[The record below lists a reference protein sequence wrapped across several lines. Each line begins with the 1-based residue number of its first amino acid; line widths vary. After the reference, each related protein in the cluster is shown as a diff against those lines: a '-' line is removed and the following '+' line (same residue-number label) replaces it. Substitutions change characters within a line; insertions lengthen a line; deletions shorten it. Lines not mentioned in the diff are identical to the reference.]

1 MSGQPDQSWQPRIV
15 RGDQARGPG
24 DEPAPEQVLHTDA
37 DGNTG
42 PAAERMATKEEVAD
56 AQLDPRT
63 FLPVEYDAETVDAE
77 TELVTDRPVDQ
88 DDDGDEPVLYG
99 KVLSPKRPA
108 RKPIVPEWMRTR
120 QGLRTVVVHEAG
132 LAWYRVRRH
141 AFYSPLYAARVLRWA
156 PVGAVRAVAAGWRW
170 AWHAESAPLR
180 RREASPQT
188 GDVNAYVQL
197 HKVRDQHVRARLP
210 IATGAL
216 ATGIGGA
223 WAAWA
228 LAPAPALVI
237 AGGAAATILAKVGRP
252 IDQPIVEVAVTVEK
266 RRRLTA
272 LEVREALC
280 TLRIAGLKDPEE
292 IKFPVEIHRDGPGQL
307 ARVNLPRGVEAVD
320 VIEKRG
326 RLSSALRRPV
336 DQVWPIGGPDHAGQ
350 LDLWV
355 SYVPVSQM
363 APPTWSLTKDGARTS
378 VFEPIEIGFDQRQR
392 PIAVPLFELNWLIGG
407 QPGSGKSYFLRA
419 IALGAAIDPLTEFK
433 IAEYK
438 GTGDFADFD
447 EAGLC
452 SSYVC
457 GVDEEEFDEGA
468 DILAWALAE
477 CAKRGKR
484 IKKYRAAGR
493 APNGK
498 VTPELAAEPGSGLHP
513 IVLVFDEVHE
523 LFLNRPGAAV
533 AAERVIKRGRA
544 LNIILLMATQIPD
557 KDSLPKNITRCV
569 AMRACLA
576 VDDHIANDMILGT
589 GAHKRG
595 VTGTTFRP
603 KVDAGWAMVVGLE
616 APIAVHGAFPSQD
629 EGRALLNRAVELRG
643 GRRMDRED
651 LPRVDIVVD
660 VQRVWPAERAGVQW
674 PELAELL
681 AAVLPERYGDETPE
695 TISARLRA
703 IGVPSVDVKHRGT
716 VLKGCRLEAVEAAAA
731 QRELTRG

>member
-1 MSGQPDQSWQPRIV
+1 MNERPLRLL

-24 DEPAPEQVLHTDA
+24 DEPSPERVVHTDA

-42 PAAERMATKEEVAD
+42 PAAE
-56 AQLDPRT
+56 LDPRT
-63 FLPVEYDAETVDAE
+63 FLPVEYDAETVEAE
-77 TELVTDRPVDQ
+77 TELVTGRSVDQ
-88 DDDGDEPVLYG
+88 NGEEGDEPVLYG
-99 KVLSPKRPA
+99 KVIGPRRPA

-120 QGLRTVVVHEAG
+120 QGLRTVIVHEAG
-132 LAWYRVRRH
+132 LVWYRARRH
-141 AFYSPLYAARVLRWA
+141 AFYSPLYALRVLRWA
-156 PVGAVRAVAAGWRW
+156 PVGAARVVVEAWRW
-170 AWHAESAPLR
+170 AWHSESAPLR
-180 RREASPQT
+180 RHAAQPGT
-188 GDVNAYVQL
+188 AVGDYVTL
-197 HKVRDQHVRARLP
+197 VKVRNDHVRTRVP
-210 IATGAL
+210 IAGGVL
-216 ATGIGGA
+216 ATTVGGS
-223 WAAWA
+223 WATWA
-228 LAPAPALVI
+228 LAPTPILI
-237 AGGAAATILAKVGRP
+237 LAGGVVATVLAKFGRP
-252 IDQPIVEVAVTVEK
+252 VDQPLIEVAVTVERK
-266 RRRLTA
+266 RRLTA

-280 TLRIAGLKDPEE
+280 TLRIPGLKDPEE

-307 ARVNLPRGVEAVD
+307 ARINLPRGVEAVD

-336 DQVWPIGGPDHAGQ
+336 DQVWPIGGPEHAGQ

-355 SYVPVSQM
+355 SYVPVSRM
-363 APPTWSLTKDGARTS
+363 KPPTWSLTRDGARTS

-392 PIAVPLFELNWLIGG
+392 SIAVPLFELNWLIGG

-419 IALGAAIDPLTEFK
+419 IALGAALDPLTEFK
-433 IAEYK
+433 IAEFK
-438 GTGDFADFD
+438 GTGDFMDFD

-452 SSYVC
+452 TSYVC

-544 LNIILLMATQIPD
+544 LNVILLLATQIPD

-629 EGRALLNRAVELRG
+629 EGRALLGRAVELRG
-643 GRRMDRED
+643 GHRMDRED

-660 VQRVWPAERAGVQW
+660 VQRVWPADRAGVQW

-681 AAVLPERYGDETPE
+681 QAVLPERYGDETPE

-703 IGVPSVDVKHRGT
+703 VGVPSVDVKYRGT
-716 VLKGCRLEAVEAAAA
+716 NLKGCRLEAVEAAAS